1 MPSNETSWLVM
12 HAILQLLSPYV
23 LLLAA
28 VTSGWATETGGTQA
42 SNHPQDD
49 TINLNDFDW
58 LADAD
63 DRSGQASSEAALA
76 NASLSQGRNLDSIGR
91 SEIWPSAGYDKG
103 FFIVGNE
110 GDDVPPADIPHKIK
124 LSGFGHFRMT
134 NFDPESSGE
143 DLNQLQLKRAR
154 LIFSGHAFTPDFSW
168 LISLDGRSQA
178 DGAVRLLDYYLQYD
192 LGRET
197 YGLNAR
203 QLTLK
208 LGQYKI
214 PFSLARHVSAKK
226 FQFTDR
232 SVASMFFDANRSLAF
247 GAAGENRRGDTLWT
261 WEAAI
266 FNGLVTGGQETGA
279 GGSLDNNFATSARIA
294 GYFRGDWGTDDLCD
308 YDIHTDPVFRC
319 GAAYAGSTIERSGST
334 EFDAIRVVDTGAQL
348 SGLLDPAINSM
359 RVNMFAVD
367 LSSKY
372 LGWSGTMEY
381 YFRHV
386 GNFEGGTQN
395 GLFDHG
401 FLLQTGYFVL
411 PKRLELLARWS
422 RVQGNSSTLGTD
434 ERSSDE
440 RAAGA
445 VWYFRDH
452 SAKLTVDLTYLD
464 GAPINSFSLDVDRGM
479 RGWLTRTQLQFS
491 F

>member
-1 MPSNETSWLVM
+1 MYECYQFIT
-12 HAILQLLSPYV
+12 AC
-23 LLLAA
+23 LLALYGGAGYAIVAADQDNFTRQDGVPVQVEPGIA
-28 VTSGWATETGGTQA
+28 VDSKSVDYGGGGPTYSPTEAQLGIAGE
-42 SNHPQDD
+42 DD
-49 TINLNDFDW
+49 GP
-58 LADAD
+58 LA
-63 DRSGQASSEAALA
+63 
-76 NASLSQGRNLDSIGR
+76 SIGIAD
-91 SEIWPSAGYDKG
+91 IWPRAGYDNG
-103 FFIVGNE
+103 FFIVGNDNDAIPS
-110 GDDVPPADIPHKIK
+110 DDVPHKIN

-134 NFDPESSGE
+134 NFAPETGGT

-154 LIFSGHAFTPDFSW
+154 LIFAGHAFTRDFSW
-168 LISLDGRSQA
+168 LISLDGRSQS

-192 LGRET
+192 LGREA
-197 YGLNAR
+197 YGLPGKS
-203 QLTLK
+203 LTLK

-247 GAAGENRRGDTLWT
+247 GAAGQVQQGDSLRT
-261 WEAAI
+261 WEAAV

-279 GGSLDNNFATSARIA
+279 GGSLDNNFAFSARMARIV
-294 GYFRGDWGTDDLCD
+294 GGDWGTDDLCD
-308 YDIHTDPVFRC
+308 YDIHTTPVYRY
-319 GAAYAGSTIERSGST
+319 GAAYAGTEIERSGVT
-334 EFDAIRVVDTGAQL
+334 EFDAIRVVDTGTRL
-348 SGLLDPAINSM
+348 SSLLNSSITSM

-367 LSSKY
+367 LSTKY
-372 LGWSGTMEY
+372 MGWSGTMEY
-381 YFRHV
+381 YFRQI
-386 GNFEGGTQN
+386 GGFEGDVQS

-401 FLLQTGYFVL
+401 FLLQTGYFVV
-411 PKRLELLARWS
+411 PQRLELLARWS
-422 RVQGNSSTLGTD
+422 RVQGNSGTLGLVNQ
-434 ERSSDE
+434 SSDE

-464 GAPINSFSLDVDRGM
+464 GAPINSFSLDIDRGM